1 MSEKIE
7 FPTAQEI
14 EDDQYSTAQ
23 VAAMYDEILA
33 IKGKAICINMS
44 RDSLRAELDKLR
56 SEQHEAQRVYRR
68 LLAENAKLR
77 EAAQAV
83 VDSGGG
89 YTTEMENEYT
99 VCAEAFDALAA
110 ALEADDE

>member
-1 MSEKIE
+1 MSKKIE

-33 IKGKAICINMS
+33 IKGKATCINMS

-56 SEQHEAQRVYRR
+56 
-68 LLAENAKLR
+68 
-77 EAAQAV
+77 EAAQDV
-83 VDSGGG
+83 VESDADARRQQV
-89 YTTEMENEYT
+89 THWKNPTI
-99 VCAEAFDALAA
+99 DALAA
-110 ALEADDE
+110 LLKADDE